1 MSSQKNKDLSF
12 LFIGHMAIDSIIK
25 FKKLRKPTLGGSVSF
40 GSLALRKYCQNE
52 NISIVSN
59 LGSLNFNMSLLKLLE
74 RNNIDLRGIKW
85 FDSNNTNFVLDYINH
100 SRILTLKAKSPNLRF
115 DDFPEEYINNQP
127 DVIVLVPLCNEI
139 SYNYVTQIL
148 NTFPDVF
155 ISIDLQGFIRHINSK
170 GIVSYIWD
178 ENLIKNMRKIIN
190 LIGDRL
196 ILKGSELEM
205 KLLSGKEDL
214 DAVMNHFN
222 IFDNNGIYIMTLG
235 EAGSMVIKKGQE
247 ILRIPAFKAKKVIDE
262 TGAGDVYLAIFMYE
276 FLNSDMSWIAIKNSA
291 YLASA
296 AASFLVERKGPDG
309 FKCKT
314 KVLKRVKRKNYIN

>member
-12 LFIGHMAIDSIIK
+12 LFIGHLAIDSIIR

-59 LGSLNFNMSLLKLLE
+59 LGKLNFNMSLLRSLE
-74 RNNIDLRGIKW
+74 KYNIDLRGIKW

-100 SRILTLKAKSPNLRF
+100 SRTLTLKAKSPNLRF

-139 SYNYVTQIL
+139 SYNYVSEIL

-155 ISIDLQGFIRHINSK
+155 IGIDLQGFIRNINTN

-178 ENLIKNMRKIIN
+178 ENLIKNMNKIIN

-196 ILKGSELEM
+196 ILKGSEIEM
-205 KLLSGKEDL
+205 KLLSGYEDL
-214 DAVMNHFN
+214 DAVMKYFN

-235 EAGSMVIKKGQE
+235 EVGSMIIRKGQE
-247 ILRIPAFKAKKVIDE
+247 MLRIPAFKAKKVIDE
-262 TGAGDVYLAIFMYE
+262 TGAGDVYLAIFLYE
-276 FLNSDMSWIAIKNSA
+276 FLNSDMSWMDIKNSA

-296 AASFLVERKGPDG
+296 AASFLVEKKGPDG

-314 KVLKRVKRKNYIN
+314 KVLQRVKHKNYIN

>member
-1 MSSQKNKDLSF
+1 MCSQKNKDVSF
-12 LFIGHMAIDSIIK
+12 LFIGHLAIDSIIR

-40 GSLALRKYCQNE
+40 GSLALRKYGLNE
-52 NISIVSN
+52 NIGIVSN
-59 LGSLNFNMSLLKLLE
+59 LGILNFDMSLLRLLE
-74 RNNIDLRGIKW
+74 KFNIDLRGIKR
-85 FDSNNTNFVLDYINH
+85 FDSNNTNFVLNYINH
-100 SRILTLKAKSPNLRF
+100 SRTLTLKAKSPNLRF

-139 SYNYVTQIL
+139 SSSYVSEIL
-148 NTFPDVF
+148 NTFPDAF
-155 ISIDLQGFIRHINSK
+155 IGIDLQGFIRHINSK

-178 ENLIKNMRKIIN
+178 ENLIENMKSIIN

-196 ILKGSELEM
+196 ILKGSEIEM
-205 KLLSGKEDL
+205 KLFSGNEDL

-222 IFDNNGIYIMTLG
+222 IFDNNGIFIMTLG
-235 EAGSMVIKKGQE
+235 EAGSMVIKKGEE

-262 TGAGDVYLAIFMYE
+262 TGAGDVYLAIFLYE
-276 FLNSDMSWIAIKNSA
+276 FLNSDMSWGAIKKSA

-309 FKCKT
+309 FECKT
-314 KVLKRVKRKNYIN
+314 KVLKRVKQKNYIK

>member
-12 LFIGHMAIDSIIK
+12 LFIGHLAIDSIIR

-40 GSLALRKYCQNE
+40 GSLALRKYSQNE

-59 LGSLNFNMSLLKLLE
+59 LGKLNFNMSLLRSLE
-74 RNNIDLRGIKW
+74 KYNIDLRGIKW

-100 SRILTLKAKSPNLRF
+100 SRTLTLKAKSPNLRF

-139 SYNYVTQIL
+139 SYNYVSEIL

-155 ISIDLQGFIRHINSK
+155 IGIDLQGFIRNINTN

-178 ENLIKNMRKIIN
+178 ENLIKNMNKIIN

-196 ILKGSELEM
+196 ILKGSEIEM
-205 KLLSGKEDL
+205 KLLSGYEDL

-222 IFDNNGIYIMTLG
+222 TFDNNGIYIMTLG
-235 EAGSMVIKKGQE
+235 EVGSMIIRKGQE
-247 ILRIPAFKAKKVIDE
+247 MLRIPAFKAKKVIDE
-262 TGAGDVYLAIFMYE
+262 TGAGDVYLAIFLYE
-276 FLNSDMSWIAIKNSA
+276 FLNSDMSWMDIKNSA

-296 AASFLVERKGPDG
+296 AASFLVEKKGPDG

-314 KVLKRVKRKNYIN
+314 KVLQRVKHKNYIN

>member
-1 MSSQKNKDLSF
+1 MGSQKNKDVSF
-12 LFIGHMAIDSIIK
+12 LFIGHLAIDSIIR

-40 GSLALRKYCQNE
+40 GSLALRKYGLNE
-52 NISIVSN
+52 NIGIVSN
-59 LGSLNFNMSLLKLLE
+59 LGILNFDMSLLRLLE
-74 RNNIDLRGIKW
+74 KFNIDLRGIKR
-85 FDSNNTNFVLDYINH
+85 FDSNNTNFVLNYINH
-100 SRILTLKAKSPNLRF
+100 SRTLTLKAKSPNLRF

-139 SYNYVTQIL
+139 SSSYVSEIL
-148 NTFPDVF
+148 NTFPDAF
-155 ISIDLQGFIRHINSK
+155 IGIDLQGFIRHINNK

-178 ENLIKNMRKIIN
+178 ENLIENMKSIIN

-196 ILKGSELEM
+196 ILKGSEIEM
-205 KLLSGKEDL
+205 KLFSGNEDL

-222 IFDNNGIYIMTLG
+222 IFDNNGIFIMTLG
-235 EAGSMVIKKGQE
+235 EAGSMVIKKGEE

-262 TGAGDVYLAIFMYE
+262 TGAGDVYLAIFLYE
-276 FLNSDMSWIAIKNSA
+276 FLNSDMSWRAIKKSA

-309 FKCKT
+309 FECKT
-314 KVLKRVKRKNYIN
+314 KVLKRVKQKNYIK

>member
-1 MSSQKNKDLSF
+1 MSSQKNKDLTF
-12 LFIGHMAIDSIIK
+12 LFIGHLAIDSIIR

-52 NISIVSN
+52 NISIISN
-59 LGSLNFNMSLLKLLE
+59 LGRLNFNMSLLKLLE
-74 RNNIDLRGIKW
+74 SNDIDLRGIKW
-85 FDSNNTNFVLDYINH
+85 SDSNNTNFVLDYINH
-100 SRILTLKAKSPNLRF
+100 SRTLTLKTKSPNLRF
-115 DDFPEEYINNQP
+115 DDFPEEYLNIQP
-127 DVIVLVPLCNEI
+127 DIIVLVPLCNEI
-139 SYNYVTQIL
+139 SYNYVSEIL
-148 NTFPDVF
+148 HAFPDVF
-155 ISIDLQGFIRHINSK
+155 IGIDLQGFIRHINSN
-170 GIVSYIWD
+170 GIVSYIRD
-178 ENLIKNMRKIIN
+178 EKLIKNMNKIIN

-196 ILKGSELEM
+196 ILKGSEIEM
-205 KLLSGKEDL
+205 KLLSGNKDL

-247 ILRIPAFKAKKVIDE
+247 LLRIPAFKAKKVIDE
-262 TGAGDVYLAIFMYE
+262 TGAGDVYLAIFLYE
-276 FLNSDMSWIAIKNSA
+276 FLNSDMSWMAIKNSA
-291 YLASA
+291 LLASA

>member
-12 LFIGHMAIDSIIK
+12 LFIGHLAIDSIIR

-85 FDSNNTNFVLDYINH
+85 SDSNNTNFVLDYINH
-100 SRILTLKAKSPNLRF
+100 SRTLTLKAKSPNLKF
-115 DDFPEEYINNQP
+115 DDFPEEYVNNQP
-127 DVIVLVPLCNEI
+127 DIIVLVPLCNEI
-139 SYNYVTQIL
+139 SYNYVSEIL

-155 ISIDLQGFIRHINSK
+155 IGIDLQGFIRHINSN

-178 ENLIKNMRKIIN
+178 ENLIKNMNKIIN

-196 ILKGSELEM
+196 ILKGSEIEM
-205 KLLSGKEDL
+205 KLLSGNEDL

-235 EAGSMVIKKGQE
+235 EAGSMIIKKGQG
-247 ILRIPAFKAKKVIDE
+247 ILKIPAFKAKKVIDE
-262 TGAGDVYLAIFMYE
+262 TGAGDVYLAIFLYE
-276 FLNSDMSWIAIKNSA
+276 FLNSDMSWMDIKNSA

>member
-12 LFIGHMAIDSIIK
+12 LFIGHLAIDSIIR

-40 GSLALRKYCQNE
+40 GSLALKKYCQNE

-59 LGSLNFNMSLLKLLE
+59 LGKLNFNMSLLRSLE
-74 RNNIDLRGIKW
+74 KYNIDLRGIKW

-100 SRILTLKAKSPNLRF
+100 SRTLTLKAKSPNLRF

-139 SYNYVTQIL
+139 SYNYVSEIL

-155 ISIDLQGFIRHINSK
+155 IGIDLQGFIRNINTN

-178 ENLIKNMRKIIN
+178 ENLIKNMNKIIN

-196 ILKGSELEM
+196 ILKGSEIEM
-205 KLLSGKEDL
+205 KLLSGYEDL

-222 IFDNNGIYIMTLG
+222 TFDNNGIYIMTLG
-235 EAGSMVIKKGQE
+235 EVGSMIIRKGQE
-247 ILRIPAFKAKKVIDE
+247 MLRIPAFKAKKVIDE
-262 TGAGDVYLAIFMYE
+262 TGAGDVYLAIFLYE
-276 FLNSDMSWIAIKNSA
+276 FLNSDMSWMDIKNSA

-296 AASFLVERKGPDG
+296 AASFLVEKKGPDG

-314 KVLKRVKRKNYIN
+314 KVLQRVKHKNYIN